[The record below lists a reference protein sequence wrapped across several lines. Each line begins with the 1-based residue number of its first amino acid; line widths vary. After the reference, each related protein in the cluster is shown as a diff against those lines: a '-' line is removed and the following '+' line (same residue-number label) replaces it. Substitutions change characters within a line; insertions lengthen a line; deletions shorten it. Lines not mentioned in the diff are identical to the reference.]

1 MSINLQTLSDGSGP
15 PPVSPPTSGDSLV
28 QGATPPPIS
37 PPYTGLSLID
47 GTTPPP
53 VSPPGQGPSLLD
65 TGTTPA
71 WAPWMPDLTITGAPS
86 GVADFINN
94 GGNYGFP
101 GSPLPETNGFSA
113 NWLTE
118 AINSGSPADSLIDQ
132 GSDSSGWGYGR
143 NPHGTVTAQILQN
156 FLHLGSNG

>member
-1 MSINLQTLSDGSGP
+1 MSINPQSFSDGSVQP
-15 PPVSPPTSGDSLV
+15 PASPPTSGTLFS
-28 QGATPPPIS
+28 QSTAPPPVGLLDS
-37 PPYTGLSLID
+37 GLSFVG

-53 VSPPGQGPSLLD
+53 VSPLGPGPSLFD
-65 TGTTPA
+65 TSTALG
-71 WAPWMPDLTITGAPS
+71 APWMPDLTIAGGPS

-118 AINSGSPADSLIDQ
+118 AINSGLPADSLIDQ
-132 GSDSSGWGYGR
+132 NSDSGGWGYGR
-143 NPHGTVTAQILQN
+143 NPHSTVTAQVLQN